1 MWRRVEEESFDFAKS
16 DKSSQTELKE
26 KKKKQVRK
34 SEICVSPRR
43 GHASLSGLRL
53 CYPFSAVA
61 RGKPFSVNIIYIA
74 IACTVVLLFECSVC
88 RVS

>member
-26 KKKKQVRK
+26 KKKT